1 MAMPRLDGATSF
13 TTRPSISSVP
23 AVMVSRPEMQR
34 SSVDLPQP
42 DGPTKT
48 TNSPD
53 LMSRFTSFRISTL
66 P

>member
-1 MAMPRLDGATSF
+1 MPRLDGATSF
-13 TTRPSISSVP
+13 TTRPSIEIVPELIVSS
-23 AVMVSRPEMQR
+23 PEMQR
-34 SSVDLPQP
+34 SSVDFPQP

-53 LMSRFTSFRISTL
+53 SMSRLMSLRIWTL